1 VIAAGQIITEHF
13 PDCTNQGAC
22 RAFLRNFELLVFNT
36 YRPVVILDMS
46 RAPQMN
52 AAGIDLLLSCITEV
66 AKRDGALKLAAPS
79 AQTELILELTQ
90 LTGMVESFG
99 TVEQALASSELHA
112 WTAAR
117 QAGPRDAA

>member
-1 VIAAGQIITEHF
+1 MITAGQALTERF

-22 RAFLRNFELLVFNT
+22 RAFLHDFQLLLFNT
-36 YRPVVILDMS
+36 YRPLVILDMS
-46 RAPQMN
+46 HAPQMN

-66 AKRDGALKLAAPS
+66 AKKDGALKLAAPS

-99 TVEQALASSELHA
+99 TVEQALASSQVQA
-112 WTAAR
+112 WTDAK
-117 QAGPRDAA
+117 QTGPRDAA